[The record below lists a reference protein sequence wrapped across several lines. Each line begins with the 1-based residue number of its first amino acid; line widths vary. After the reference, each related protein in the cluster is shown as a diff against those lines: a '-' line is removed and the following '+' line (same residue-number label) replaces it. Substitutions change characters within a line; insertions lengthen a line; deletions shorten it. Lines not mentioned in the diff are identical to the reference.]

1 MDRKLK
7 KQLRDYQ
14 RKEEGIHIIVSPKE
28 LQLLKEAVEVYMKHH
43 ADEMMLF
50 EYQMMLDDIEAIER
64 NREHIPEHVRGGFT
78 HK

>member
-1 MDRKLK
+1 MDNRKLK

-28 LQLLKEAVEVYMKHH
+28 LQLLREAVETFVKCH

-50 EYQMMLDDIEAIER
+50 EYQMLLDDMDAIER
-64 NREHIPEHVRGGFT
+64 NRLFEKEGIRGGRT
-78 HK
+78 

>member
-1 MDRKLK
+1 MDRRLK

-14 RKEEGIHIIVSPKE
+14 RKEEGITVIVSPKE
-28 LQLLKEAVEVYMKHH
+28 LQLMKEAIETYVKCH

-50 EYQMMLDDIEAIER
+50 EYQLLLDDIDEIER
-64 NREHIPEHVRGGFT
+64 NRISEKEGIRGGFT

>member
-1 MDRKLK
+1 MDKRMRKA
-7 KQLRDYQ
+7 LREYQ
-14 RKEEGIHIIVSPKE
+14 KKEEGITVILSPKE
-28 LQLLKEAVEVYMKHH
+28 LQLIKEAVEVYMKHH

>member
-14 RKEEGIHIIVSPKE
+14 RKEEGITVIVSPKE
-28 LQLLKEAVEVYMKHH
+28 LQLMREAIEVYVKCH

-50 EYQMMLDDIEAIER
+50 EYQLLLDDIDEIER
-64 NREHIPEHVRGGFT
+64 NRLFEKEGIRGGFT